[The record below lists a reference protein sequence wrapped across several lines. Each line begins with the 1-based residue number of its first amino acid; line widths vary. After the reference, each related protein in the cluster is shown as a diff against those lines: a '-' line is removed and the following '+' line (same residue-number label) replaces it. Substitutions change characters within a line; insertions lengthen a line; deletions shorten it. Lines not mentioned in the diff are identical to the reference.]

1 MERSGFFRAMIDN
14 LHDGAY
20 FVDRDRR
27 IVYWNKS
34 AEELTGYPSEEV
46 VGRTC
51 DDGILI
57 HVDEDGKDL
66 CRDQCPLVETL
77 QDGEL
82 REAEVFLHHKSG
94 HRVPV
99 AIRVAPVRDRKGG
112 ITGAVE
118 VFSENSAL
126 LTARA
131 RIDELEQI
139 ATLDPLTRLPSRR
152 CLEQEMVSRV
162 DELARFGRTFG
173 VVSIRVDRMPK
184 IIGAFGRDVGDD
196 VLRMVGNTLI
206 YNCRP
211 FDVVG
216 RWGGA
221 EFLGTVVGVERDG
234 LIKVAERLRA
244 LIGKSMLP
252 LEDRTVSVTVSVG
265 AVMAEW
271 GDTADVL
278 VERAE
283 EMMQR
288 SSSMGRDRVTVWE

>member
-34 AEELTGYPSEEV
+34 AEELTGYASEEV

-51 DDGILI
+51 DDEIRM
-57 HVDEDGKDL
+57 HVDEEGKNL
-66 CRDQCPLVETL
+66 CTDMCPITETL
-77 QDGEL
+77 EDGEL
-82 REAEVFLHHKSG
+82 REAELFLHHKSG

-99 AIRVAPVRDRKGG
+99 AIRVAPVRDRKGE

-126 LTARA
+126 VTARA
-131 RIDELEQI
+131 RISELEST

-152 CLEQEMVSRV
+152 CIEQELTSRV

-173 VVSIRVDRMPK
+173 VVSVRVDRMEELN
-184 IIGAFGRDVGDD
+184 GAFGRDIGDD
-196 VLRMVGNTLI
+196 VLRMVGNTLL
-206 YNCRP
+206 YNSRP
-211 FDVVG
+211 FDVIG

-221 EFLGTVVGVERDG
+221 EYVGTVVGVERDG

-244 LIGKSMLP
+244 LVGKSTLP

-271 GDTADVL
+271 GDTVDVL
-278 VERAE
+278 IDRAGQ
-283 EMMQR
+283 MMHR
-288 SSSMGRDRVTVWE
+288 SRGRGRDRVTIWK

>member
-20 FVDRDRR
+20 FVDLDRR

-34 AEELTGYPSEEV
+34 AEELTGYASEDV

-51 DDGILI
+51 DDGILL
-57 HVDEDGKDL
+57 HVDEGGKDL
-66 CRDQCPLVETL
+66 CKDLCPLAETL
-77 QDGEL
+77 KDGEL
-82 REAEVFLHHKSG
+82 REVEVFLHHKSG

-118 VFSENSAL
+118 LLSENSAL

-152 CLEQEMVSRV
+152 CLEQELASRV

-184 IIGAFGRDVGDD
+184 IISAFGRDVGDD

-211 FDVVG
+211 FDIIG

-221 EFLGTVVGVERDG
+221 EFLGTVVGVERAG
-234 LIKVAERLRA
+234 LTKVAERLRA
-244 LIGKSMLP
+244 LVGKSMLP
-252 LEDRTVSVTVSVG
+252 LEGRTVSVTVSVG

-271 GDTADVL
+271 GDTVDVL
-278 VERAE
+278 IDRAE
-283 EMMQR
+283 QMMHR
-288 SSSMGRDRVTVWE
+288 SRSRGRDRVTVWE

>member
-51 DDGILI
+51 DDGILL

-66 CRDQCPLVETL
+66 CEDLCPLAETL
-77 QDGEL
+77 KDGEL
-82 REAEVFLHHKSG
+82 REVEVFLHHKSG

-99 AIRVAPVRDRKGG
+99 SIRVAPVLDRKGS
-112 ITGAVE
+112 ISGAVE

-139 ATLDPLTRLPSRR
+139 ATLDPLTRLPSRH
-152 CLEQEMVSRV
+152 CLEQELASRV

-173 VVSIRVDRMPK
+173 VVSIRVDSVPK
-184 IIGAFGRDVGDD
+184 IISAFGREVGDD

-211 FDVVG
+211 FDVIG

-221 EFLGTVVGVERDG
+221 EFLGTVVGVERAG
-234 LIKVAERLRA
+234 LTKVAERLRA
-244 LIGKSMLP
+244 LVGKSMLP
-252 LEDRTVSVTVSVG
+252 LEGRTVSVTVSVG

-271 GDTADVL
+271 GDTVDVL
-278 VERAE
+278 IDRAE
-283 EMMQR
+283 QMMHR
-288 SSSMGRDRVTVWE
+288 SRSRGRDRVTVWE

>member
-27 IVYWNKS
+27 IVYWNRS

-51 DDGILI
+51 DDGILL
-57 HVDEDGKDL
+57 HVDEHGKDL
-66 CRDQCPLVETL
+66 SEDLCPLAETL
-77 QDGEL
+77 KDGEL
-82 REAEVFLHHKSG
+82 REAEVFLHHTSG
-94 HRVPV
+94 HDVPV

-118 VFSENSAL
+118 LFSENSAL
-126 LTARA
+126 VTARA
-131 RIDELEQI
+131 RIDELEKI

-152 CLEQEMVSRV
+152 CLEQEMASRV

-173 VVSIRVDRMPK
+173 VVSVRVDRMAR
-184 IIGAFGRDVGDD
+184 IISAFGRDVGDD
-196 VLRMVGNTLI
+196 VLRMVGDTLI

-211 FDVVG
+211 FDVIG

-221 EFLGTVVGVERDG
+221 EFVGTVVGVERGG

-252 LEDRTVSVTVSVG
+252 LADGTVSVTVSVG

-278 VERAE
+278 IERAE

-288 SSSMGRDRVTVWE
+288 SRGRGRDRVTVWK

>member
-51 DDGILI
+51 DDGILL

-66 CRDQCPLVETL
+66 CKDLCPLAETL
-77 QDGEL
+77 KDGEL
-82 REAEVFLHHKSG
+82 REVEVFLHHKSG

-99 AIRVAPVRDRKGG
+99 SIRVAPVLDRKGD
-112 ITGAVE
+112 ISGAVE

-152 CLEQEMVSRV
+152 CLEQELASRV

-173 VVSIRVDRMPK
+173 VVSIRVDSVPK
-184 IIGAFGRDVGDD
+184 IISAFGREVGDD

-211 FDVVG
+211 FDIIG
-216 RWGGA
+216 RSGGA
-221 EFLGTVVGVERDG
+221 EFLGTVVGVERAG
-234 LIKVAERLRA
+234 LTKVAERLRA
-244 LIGKSMLP
+244 LVGKSMLP
-252 LEDRTVSVTVSVG
+252 LEGRTVSVTVSVG

-271 GDTADVL
+271 GDTVDVL
-278 VERAE
+278 IDRAE
-283 EMMQR
+283 QMMHR
-288 SSSMGRDRVTVWE
+288 SRSRGRDRVTVWE

>member
-20 FVDRDRR
+20 FVDLDRR

-34 AEELTGYPSEEV
+34 AEELTGYASEDV
-46 VGRTC
+46 LGRTC
-51 DDGILI
+51 DDGILL

-66 CRDQCPLVETL
+66 CKDLCPLAETL
-77 QDGEL
+77 KDGEL
-82 REAEVFLHHKSG
+82 REVEVFLHHKSG

-99 AIRVAPVRDRKGG
+99 AIRVAPVRDRKGT

-118 VFSENSAL
+118 LFSENSAL

-152 CLEQEMVSRV
+152 CLEQELASRV

-173 VVSIRVDRMPK
+173 VVSIRVDRMPT
-184 IIGAFGRDVGDD
+184 IISAFGRDVGDD

-211 FDVVG
+211 FDVLG

-221 EFLGTVVGVERDG
+221 EFLGTVVGVERAG
-234 LIKVAERLRA
+234 LTEVAERLRA
-244 LIGKSMLP
+244 LVGKSMLP
-252 LEDRTVSVTVSVG
+252 LEGRTVSVTVSVG

-271 GDTADVL
+271 GDTVDVL
-278 VERAE
+278 IDRAE
-283 EMMQR
+283 EMMHR
-288 SSSMGRDRVTVWE
+288 SRSRGRDRVTVWE

>member
-20 FVDRDRR
+20 FVDLDRR

-34 AEELTGYPSEEV
+34 AEELTGYASEDV

-51 DDGILI
+51 DDGILL
-57 HVDEDGKDL
+57 HVDEHGKDL
-66 CRDQCPLVETL
+66 CKDLCPLAETL
-77 QDGEL
+77 KDGEL
-82 REAEVFLHHKSG
+82 REVEVFLHHKSG

-99 AIRVAPVRDRKGG
+99 AIRVAPVRDRKGA

-118 VFSENSAL
+118 LFSENSAL

-152 CLEQEMVSRV
+152 WLEQELASRV

-184 IIGAFGRDVGDD
+184 IISAFGRDVGDD

-211 FDVVG
+211 FDIIG

-221 EFLGTVVGVERDG
+221 EFLGTVVGVERAG
-234 LIKVAERLRA
+234 LTKVAERLRG
-244 LIGKSMLP
+244 LVGKSMLP
-252 LEDRTVSVTVSVG
+252 LEGRTVSVTVSVG

-271 GDTADVL
+271 GDTVDVL
-278 VERAE
+278 IDRAE
-283 EMMQR
+283 RMMHR
-288 SSSMGRDRVTVWE
+288 SRSRGRDRVTVWA

>member
-14 LHDGAY
+14 LHGGAY
-20 FVDRDRR
+20 FVDLDRR
-27 IVYWNKS
+27 IVYWKKS
-34 AEELTGYPSEEV
+34 AEELTGYASEDV

-51 DDGILI
+51 DDGILL
-57 HVDEDGKDL
+57 HVDEEGKDL
-66 CRDQCPLVETL
+66 CKDLCPLAETL
-77 QDGEL
+77 KDGEL
-82 REAEVFLHHKSG
+82 REVEVFVHHKSG

-99 AIRVAPVRDRKGG
+99 AIRVAPVRDRKGA
-112 ITGAVE
+112 ITGVVE
-118 VFSENSAL
+118 LFSENFAL

-152 CLEQEMVSRV
+152 CLEQELASRV

-173 VVSIRVDRMPK
+173 VVSIRVDRMPQ

-196 VLRMVGNTLI
+196 VLRMVGNTLV

-211 FDVVG
+211 FDVIG

-221 EFLGTVVGVERDG
+221 EFLGTVVAVERAG
-234 LIKVAERLRA
+234 LTRVAERLRA
-244 LIGKSMLP
+244 LVGKSMLP
-252 LEDRTVSVTVSVG
+252 LDGRTVSATVSVG

-278 VERAE
+278 IDRAE
-283 EMMQR
+283 QMMHR
-288 SSSMGRDRVTVWE
+288 SSSRGRDRVTVWE